1 MELTNQLVQIDSR
14 VREFF
19 KSIGGHSKGLSFET
33 SFEALAVELFAV
45 QFELNPPYRSLCQA
59 RGATPGRVKTWQ
71 QIPAAPTSA
80 FKELEFSCLT
90 QAERTRVFHSSRT
103 TGQKPSRH
111 FH

>member
-19 KSIGGHSKGLSFET
+19 KSIGGHSKGLGFQT

-59 RGATPGRVKTWQ
+59 RGAIPRTVKAWQ

-80 FKELEFSCLT
+80 FKDLEFSCLPPT
-90 QAERTRVFHSSRT
+90 ERITVFHSSGT
-103 TGQKPSRH
+103 
-111 FH
+111 